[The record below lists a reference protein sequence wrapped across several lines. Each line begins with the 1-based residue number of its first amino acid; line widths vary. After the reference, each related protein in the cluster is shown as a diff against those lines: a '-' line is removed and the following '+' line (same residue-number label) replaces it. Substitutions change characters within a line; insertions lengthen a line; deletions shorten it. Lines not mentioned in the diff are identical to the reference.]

1 MDGSGEENATT
12 ESVKLI
18 ENAYMYKVEG
28 RYPEDCTDNQK
39 RVIRRKASQFEVFD
53 GELVY
58 KYISYSNHAA
68 EDIV

>member
-1 MDGSGEENATT
+1 MDGTGEENATT

-58 KYISYSNHAA
+58 KYI
-68 EDIV
+68 